1 MTWHRMTS
9 GSQDSMSV
17 DSSWAVPTARSLRER
32 DQYLEEETYHYGMTH
47 EGGEFAGMYYD
58 NSDLL
63 GEDSRDQDNYY
74 PDGFPEELLE
84 EEDEGNGLL

>member
-1 MTWHRMTS
+1 MTS

-17 DSSWAVPTARSLRER
+17 DSSWAAPTARSLRER
-32 DQYLEEETYHYGMTH
+32 DHYLEEEDYHYGMTH